1 MHPTSSRRFVR
12 PPAAAAWCLLLALA
26 AAGGAPAAGAD
37 GVPAASAAPGANAAL
52 LATTVLLLAATIA
65 LAWRALHPGGRAHAR
80 GRPAGDTTLLR
91 LGLRAARMG
100 TWEWEMARGTVVWSQ
115 GVESLFGLKPGAFA
129 GTFDSYLACIHPE
142 DRPLIAAR
150 IAEAVSSGT
159 QLVIEHRVL
168 MGDGSIRW
176 LRGEGEVVRSPDGT
190 AQRLM
195 GVVMD
200 VTEGVLAKERQRAG
214 DQRNRLVIE
223 ALQEGIILYGADAL
237 IEAANRRAE
246 VLLGAGAGALVGR
259 AITTTLP
266 RFLQE
271 DGRPFADDQLP
282 AAVALRSGQPQY
294 QVVMGIDGAGSE
306 QTWLSGNAL
315 PLPGGQAGRPDGVV
329 FSFVD
334 ITQRRR
340 TDRALRE
347 SEERLRS
354 LAESVPGFI
363 AMADRTGTLLYIN
376 HVVDPYDRNAVL
388 GQNLRG
394 FILPEFHQA
403 YFGALERV
411 FSHGEVATL
420 EIRGSG
426 ANGAS
431 VWYFVRMGP
440 IRNAGRIIAAV
451 ISSIDIT
458 DRKQAELERRTFQAE
473 RDRLLER
480 LQMQLDR
487 MPIGCLLNDK
497 DFLITYVNPAAERIF
512 GFTNAEVVGRH
523 PNDFYV
529 PAGEREIFER
539 LFQRLKRGDMGVGGM
554 STNITKD
561 GRVIS
566 CEWHNTPLFDAAGA
580 FIGFMSMV
588 QDITERKQLE
598 EQFRQSQKMEA
609 VGKLAG
615 GIAHDFNNL
624 LTAIMG
630 YSEMLL
636 ARGVAEEIRHGHAQ
650 QIKKAAERAASLTH
664 QLLAYSRKQV
674 LQARVINLN
683 EVVGEMNGL
692 LRRVIGEDVE
702 LATELEP
709 QLWKVKADPNQIEQA
724 LMNMA
729 VNSRDA
735 MPGGGRLTISTRNR
749 VLDEI
754 AVRAYPEFS
763 AGDYVE
769 LRVAD
774 TGQGM
779 EEGVRERIFE
789 PFFTTKKVGEGTG
802 LGLSMVFGVVK
813 QSGGNISVTSQ
824 PHAGACFEVLLPRS
838 QETET
843 DRARRVSETAL
854 AIRGSETILLVEDDP
869 DVRAL
874 VKETLSGSGYRVLE
888 AADGRAALT
897 LSGGF
902 ADEIHLLLSDLIMP
916 GMGGRELAE
925 RLCRLRPQL
934 RVVFMSGY
942 ADDALRGTVVQAP
955 LMAFIEKPFTSSI
968 LCARIRASLA
978 P

>member
-1 MHPTSSRRFVR
+1 VHPRSPRRFPR
-12 PPAAAAWCLLLALA
+12 PSSAAAAWLLLALA
-26 AAGGAPAAGAD
+26 SAGGAPAMGAD
-37 GVPAASAAPGANAAL
+37 GAAAGASPAATVAL
-52 LATTVLLLAATIA
+52 LATTVLLLALTIV
-65 LAWRALHPGGRAHAR
+65 LAWRALHPGARASGAV
-80 GRPAGDTTLLR
+80 RPVGDTTLLR

-100 TWEWEMARGTVVWSQ
+100 TWEWEVAGGTVVWSQ
-115 GVESLFGLKPGAFA
+115 GVEALFGLKPGAFA

-142 DRPLIAAR
+142 DRAGVAAR
-150 IAEAVSSGT
+150 IADAVSGGT
-159 QLVIEHRVL
+159 QLMIEHRVL
-168 MGDGSIRW
+168 MGDGSVRW
-176 LRGEGEVVRSPDGT
+176 LRGEGEVVRSPEGT

-200 VTEGVLAKERQRAG
+200 VTEGILAKERQRAG

-223 ALQEGIILYGADAL
+223 ALQEGIILYGSDGV

-246 VLLGAGAGALVGR
+246 AILGADAGTLIGR
-259 AITTTLP
+259 TVAATLP
-266 RFLQE
+266 QVIQE
-271 DGRPFADDQLP
+271 DGGPFAADQLP
-282 AAVALRSGQPQY
+282 AAVALRSGQPQFN
-294 QVVMGIDGAGSE
+294 VVMGIEGAAPE

-315 PLPGGQAGRPDGVV
+315 PLSGERAGRSDGVV

-334 ITQRRR
+334 ISERRR

-347 SEERLRS
+347 SEERLRE

-363 AMADRTGTLLYIN
+363 TMADRTGTLLYIN
-376 HVVDPYDRNAVL
+376 HVVEPYDRKAVL
-388 GQNLRG
+388 GQNLRS

-403 YFGALERV
+403 YFAALERV
-411 FSHGEVATL
+411 FTHGEVASL
-420 EIRGSG
+420 EIRGIG

-431 VWYFVRMGP
+431 VWYFTRMGP

-451 ISSIDIT
+451 IASIDIT

-480 LQMQLDR
+480 LEMQLER
-487 MPIGCLLNDK
+487 MPIGCLLNDR

-512 GFTNAEVVGRH
+512 GFANAEVVGRH
-523 PNDFYV
+523 PGEFYV
-529 PAGEREIFER
+529 PAGDRQR
-539 LFQRLKRGDMGVGGM
+539 LDLLFQRIKRGDMGVGGV
-554 STNITKD
+554 SVNTTKD
-561 GRVIS
+561 GRLIS

-588 QDITERKQLE
+588 QDVTERKQLE

-636 ARGVAEEIRHGHAQ
+636 ARGVAEDIRHGHAQ

-674 LQARVINLN
+674 LQARVISLN

-702 LATELEP
+702 LATELDP
-709 QLWKVKADPNQIEQA
+709 QLWTVKADPNQIEQA

-735 MPGGGRLTISTRNR
+735 MPGGGRLTIATRNR
-749 VLDEI
+749 VLDES
-754 AVRAYPEFS
+754 AVRAYPELS

-813 QSGGNISVTSQ
+813 QSGGNISVSSAPQ
-824 PHAGACFEVLLPRS
+824 AGASFEVLLPRS

-854 AIRGSETILLVEDDP
+854 SIRGSETILLVEDDP

-874 VKETLSGSGYRVLE
+874 VKETLRGNGYQVLE
-888 AADGRAALT
+888 AADGQDALALAEGCT
-897 LSGGF
+897 G
-902 ADEIHLLLSDLIMP
+902 EIHLLLSDLIMP
-916 GMGGRELAE
+916 RMGGRELAE

-955 LMAFIEKPFTSSI
+955 LMAFIEKPFTSSV
-968 LCARIRASLA
+968 LCARIRSSLS

>member
-1 MHPTSSRRFVR
+1 VVLLITAILCLYLIVVLARR
-12 PPAAAAWCLLLALA
+12 ALKGG
-26 AAGGAPAAGAD
+26 GGA
-37 GVPAASAAPGANAAL
+37 
-52 LATTVLLLAATIA
+52 
-65 LAWRALHPGGRAHAR
+65 HGGR
-80 GRPAGDTTLLR
+80 RPSGETTLLR

-100 TWEWEMARGTVVWSQ
+100 TWDWDVADGAVVWSQ
-115 GVESLFGLKPGAFA
+115 GVESLFGLKPGAFT
-129 GTFDSYLACIHPE
+129 GTFDGYLACIHPE
-142 DRPLIAAR
+142 DRAGVAAR
-150 IAEAVSSGT
+150 IAAAVSSGT
-159 QLVIEHRVL
+159 QLAVEHRVV
-168 MGDGSIRW
+168 MGDGGVRW
-176 LRGEGEVVRSPDGT
+176 LRGDGEVQRSADGT
-190 AQRLM
+190 ALRVM

-200 VTEGVLAKERQRAG
+200 VTESVLAKRRQSAG
-214 DQRNRLVIE
+214 DERNRLVIE
-223 ALQEGIILYGADAL
+223 ALQEGIILYGADGV
-237 IEAANRRAE
+237 IETANHRAE
-246 VLLGAGAGALVGR
+246 IILGVAAETLVGR
-259 AITTTLP
+259 TVGGTLP
-266 RFLQE
+266 RFIQE
-271 DGRPFADDQLP
+271 DGRHFADDQLP
-282 AAVALRSGQPQY
+282 AAIALRSGQPQFN
-294 QVVMGIDGAGSE
+294 VVMGIEGGGHE

-315 PLPGGQAGRPDGVV
+315 PLPGDQAGRSGGVV

-340 TDRALRE
+340 GDRALRE
-347 SEERLRS
+347 SEERLRA

-376 HVVDPYDRNAVL
+376 HVVEPYDRNAVL
-388 GQNLRG
+388 GVNLRT
-394 FILPEFHQA
+394 FIVPEFHQV
-403 YFGALERV
+403 YFAALERV
-411 FSHGEVATL
+411 FTHGEIASL
-420 EIRGSG
+420 EIRGLG
-426 ANGAS
+426 PKGDP
-431 VWYFVRMGP
+431 VWYFSRMGP

-451 ISSIDIT
+451 IASIDVT
-458 DRKQAELERRTFQAE
+458 DRKQAELERRAFQAE

-487 MPIGCLLNDK
+487 MPIGCLLNDR

-512 GFTNAEVVGRH
+512 GFANAEVVGRH
-523 PNDFYV
+523 PNELYV
-529 PAGEREIFER
+529 PAGDRGRVERIH
-539 LFQRLKRGDMGVGGM
+539 QRLARGDMGVGGV
-554 STNITKD
+554 SINTTKD
-561 GRVIS
+561 GRAIS

-580 FIGFMSMV
+580 YIGSMSMV

-636 ARGVAEEIRHGHAQ
+636 ARGVAEELRLGHAQ

-702 LATELEP
+702 LATELDP
-709 QLWKVKADPNQIEQA
+709 GLWKVKADPNQIEQA

-735 MPGGGRLTISTRNR
+735 MPGGGRLTITTSNR
-749 VLDEI
+749 VLDET
-754 AVRAYPEFS
+754 AVRAYPEF
-763 AGDYVE
+763 ACGDYVE

-779 EEGVRERIFE
+779 EEEVRERIFE
-789 PFFTTKKVGEGTG
+789 PFFTTKRIGEGTG

-813 QSGGNISVTSQ
+813 QSGGNISVTSR
-824 PHAGACFEVLLPRS
+824 PHAGTSFEILLPRS
-838 QETET
+838 QEGET
-843 DRARRVSETAL
+843 DKGRRVSETML
-854 AIRGSETILLVEDDP
+854 EIRGSETILLVEDDP
-869 DVRAL
+869 DVRGL
-874 VKETLSGSGYRVLE
+874 VRETLSTRGYQVLE
-888 AADGRAALT
+888 AADGHAALA
-897 LSGGF
+897 LSAGF
-902 ADEIHLLLSDLIMP
+902 AGQIDLLLSDLIMP
-916 GMGGRELAE
+916 RMGGRELAE
-925 RLCRLRPQL
+925 RLCRLRPTL

-955 LMAFIEKPFTSSI
+955 LMAFIEKPFTSAS
-968 LCARIRASLA
+968 LCARIRSSLV

>member
-1 MHPTSSRRFVR
+1 VHPRSLRRFARASCVTTGWVVLALASSGG
-12 PPAAAAWCLLLALA
+12 AAAAGADSAAGPLAAPASTMALLAITILLLALTII
-26 AAGGAPAAGAD
+26 
-37 GVPAASAAPGANAAL
+37 
-52 LATTVLLLAATIA
+52 LAR
-65 LAWRALHPGGRAHAR
+65 RALHPGGAWRAGAR
-80 GRPAGDTTLLR
+80 PVGDTTLLR

-100 TWEWEMARGTVVWSQ
+100 TWEWDVAGGTVVWSQ
-115 GVESLFGLKPGAFA
+115 GVESLFGLRPGAFA
-129 GTFDSYLACIHPE
+129 GTFDGFLACIHPE
-142 DRPLIAAR
+142 DRAGVAAR

-159 QLVIEHRVL
+159 QLAIEHRVL
-168 MGDGSIRW
+168 IGDGSVRW
-176 LRGEGEVVRSPDGT
+176 LRGEGEVVRGSDGK
-190 AQRLM
+190 ARRVM

-200 VTEGVLAKERQRAG
+200 VTESILAKERQRAG

-223 ALQEGIILYGADAL
+223 ALHEGIILYGADAV

-246 VLLGAGAGALVGR
+246 VILGVGCDALVGR
-259 AITTTLP
+259 NVNATLP
-266 RFLQE
+266 HFIQE

-282 AAVALRSGQPQY
+282 AAIALRSGLPQFN
-294 QVVMGIDGAGSE
+294 VVMGIASDGHE

-315 PLPGGQAGRPDGVV
+315 PLSGEQAGRSGGVV

-334 ITQRRR
+334 ITERRR
-340 TDRALRE
+340 TDRALHE
-347 SEERLRS
+347 SEERLRA

-376 HVVDPYDRNAVL
+376 HVIEPYDRNAVL
-388 GQNLRG
+388 GENLRT
-394 FILPEFHQA
+394 FILPEFHQT
-403 YFGALERV
+403 YFAALERV
-411 FSHGEVATL
+411 FTNGEIASL
-420 EIRGSG
+420 EIRGVG
-426 ANGAS
+426 ANGAP
-431 VWYFVRMGP
+431 VWYFTRMGP

-451 ISSIDIT
+451 IASIDIT
-458 DRKQAELERRTFQAE
+458 DRKQSELERRTFQAE

-512 GFTNAEVVGRH
+512 GFTNDEVAGRH
-523 PNDFYV
+523 PNEFYV
-529 PAGEREIFER
+529 PAGDRETVAR
-539 LFQRLKRGDMGVGGM
+539 MFQRLARGDMGVGGV
-554 STNITKD
+554 STNTTKD

-588 QDITERKQLE
+588 QDVTERKQLE

-636 ARGVAEEIRHGHAQ
+636 VRSVAEEVRHGHAL

-683 EVVGEMNGL
+683 DVVGEMNGL

-702 LATELEP
+702 LAIALDP

-735 MPGGGRLTISTRNR
+735 MPCGGRLSITTSNR
-749 VLDEI
+749 VLDEV
-754 AVRAYPEFS
+754 AVRAYPELT
-763 AGDYVE
+763 AGDFVE
-769 LRVAD
+769 LRVTD

-802 LGLSMVFGVVK
+802 LGLSMVFGMVK
-813 QSGGNISVTSQ
+813 QSGGNISVTSR
-824 PHAGACFEVLLPRS
+824 PHAGTSFEVLLPRS
-838 QETET
+838 QESGT
-843 DRARRVSETAL
+843 DKARRVSETAL
-854 AIRGSETILLVEDDP
+854 EVRGSETILLVEDDP
-869 DVRAL
+869 DVRGL
-874 VKETLSGSGYRVLE
+874 VKETLSGRGYQVLE
-888 AADGRAALT
+888 AADGHAALT
-897 LSGGF
+897 LSEGF
-902 ADEIHLLLSDLIMP
+902 AGDIHLLLSDLIMP
-916 GMGGRELAE
+916 RMGGRELAE
-925 RLCRLRPQL
+925 RILRLRPTL

-942 ADDALRGTVVQAP
+942 ADDSLRGAVVQAP
-955 LMAFIEKPFTSSI
+955 LMAFIEKPFTSTS
-968 LCARIRASLA
+968 LCARIRSSLA